1 VSRQWS
7 WVPERLNALKP
18 KARTDARQLASVCG
32 ARARETANGKAK
44 VNEVAAEFLQKDLLQ
59 RWTKRWDHR
68 VAKKLLPPKNVLKD
82 LVRRWYRKVAA
93 PGATRSDVNDAPRS
107 GRPEKLNYAMA
118 VFLRDCI
125 DRAKPEDVRTREVI
139 FKQPFW
145 RKVRDSVRMTDSGT
159 LLHEMGEMDEPE
171 TYVPRIPRSPDDLSK
186 GYMEQ

>member
-1 VSRQWS
+1 
-7 WVPERLNALKP
+7 VPERLNALKP